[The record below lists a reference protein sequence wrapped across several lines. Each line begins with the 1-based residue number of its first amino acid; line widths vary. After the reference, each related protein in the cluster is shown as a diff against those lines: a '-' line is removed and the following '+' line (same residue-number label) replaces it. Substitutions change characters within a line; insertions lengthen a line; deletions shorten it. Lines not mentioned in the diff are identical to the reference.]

1 MLAAS
6 AVTVMVS
13 VPLPRVSVNLPAS
26 RVSLAAIDGGG
37 LFRTGKLNACR
48 FRRHRD
54 GLRPASESEREF
66 TGIAGFVGREGDRV
80 LRVAFKSRSLDG
92 HGIGVRRQ
100 IQETEQP
107 RAIGRGHAGG

>member
-26 RVSLAAIDGGG
+26 RVSLAAMMIVFRSDGGG

-66 TGIAGFVGREGDRV
+66 TGIAGFVGRDDDRV
-80 LRVAFKSRSLDG
+80 Q
-92 HGIGVRRQ
+92 IGWRWPFPNWQV
-100 IQETEQP
+100 ECLP
-107 RAIGRGHAGG
+107 LPPSP